1 MKDKQQ
7 QAAEDEI
14 VKKLDKVAG
23 SLESTTSQLSSVVT
37 QQQLDVLR
45 ERITKIEGDLAAHIE
60 TATSQQKSFND
71 SYADVDQKAADLEK
85 LVTALDKDHT
95 ATRALTYSGFVL
107 STLSIIGLVVFSFKL

>member
-1 MKDKQQ
+1 MKDDKQT
-7 QAAEDEI
+7 AEDTI

-45 ERITKIEGDLAAHIE
+45 ERISKIEGDASLQAEMFESRHTKLTESLGIIE
-60 TATSQQKSFND
+60 ANTEA
-71 SYADVDQKAADLEK
+71 LEK
-85 LVTALDKDHT
+85 LVKSIDKDHT

-107 STLSIIGLVVFSFKL
+107 GTLSIIGLVIFSLKL